1 MSTRKYLSGY
11 EKLLK
16 KRKIEKQI
24 ESQKWS
30 MDKFVTSIKKTQQK
44 VWVKI

>member
-1 MSTRKYLSGY
+1 MSTRTYLSGY
-11 EKLLK
+11 EKLQK

-30 MDKFVTSIKKTQQK
+30 LDKFVTSIKKKTQ
-44 VWVKI
+44 

>member
-1 MSTRKYLSGY
+1 MSTRTYLLGY
-11 EKLLK
+11 ENFQK

-30 MDKFVTSIKKTQQK
+30 MDKFVTSIKKKAQ
-44 VWVKI
+44 